1 MDGAESGS
9 ASRARAA
16 GSVPPRAH
24 PAFPSPPPPA
34 PPEQQQSSP
43 LAATRPALV
52 AAGPA
57 GAVRRPGL
65 SAQTPSCGVRPSL
78 PGSET
83 SPAGIHPSPS
93 RPASR
98 DRTDRCPEDKEAVP
112 PPRRSPARES
122 PPISG
127 LRLSWTSP
135 LRTIHSSFC
144 SLPPF
149 TVHVNVCSFSNA
161 Q

>member
-1 MDGAESGS
+1 MELNPVVPAGPVWP
-9 ASRARAA
+9 AR
-16 GSVPPRAH
+16 SHPEHTLHPP
-24 PAFPSPPPPA
+24 PPPPPPA
-34 PPEQQQSSP
+34 SPEQQQSSP

-78 PGSET
+78 PGSEK
-83 SPAGIHPSPS
+83 SPSGIHPLLS

-98 DRTDRCPEDKEAVP
+98 DRADRRPEDKEAVP

-122 PPISG
+122 PPFLARGYPG
-127 LRLSWTSP
+127 LP
-135 LRTIHSSFC
+135 LCAPYTAHSAAYHH
-144 SLPPF
+144 LQL
-149 TVHVNVCSFSNA
+149 T
-161 Q
+161 